1 MDQVYFERYSEL
13 VQIFFWDWLLLKNV
27 LKLIIGKYFLD
38 NLEGRKK

>member
-27 LKLIIGKYFLD
+27 LKLIIGQYFLD